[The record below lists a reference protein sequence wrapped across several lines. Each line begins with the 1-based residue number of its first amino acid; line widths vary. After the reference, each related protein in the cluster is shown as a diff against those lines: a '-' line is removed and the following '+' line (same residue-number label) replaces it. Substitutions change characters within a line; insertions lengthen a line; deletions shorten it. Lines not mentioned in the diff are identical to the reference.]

1 MNRILFE
8 KDEIVNGRVT
18 FSDER
23 AEHVLNV
30 LHGAVGQV
38 LKTGELDGLIGTSVI
53 TEIRD
58 LHERAEG
65 SAQRGSGLLAGT
77 VVVECTHAE
86 PSPQP
91 WFELVLAPPRPRV
104 LKRLL
109 PQLTAL
115 GVGKIVLVGAE
126 KVEKSFWGAQLLKPE
141 IYRPLLVDGLMQCGT
156 SRVPTIRCERNFRRY
171 VEIQMENEFTGC
183 EKIVAHPSTGN
194 GERGMG
200 NGERG
205 MGNGERGMGNGER
218 GMGNG
223 GRGFFT
229 PQPSVLNASVL
240 AIGPEGGW
248 TEDEVVLMESRGFIR
263 RSLGSRILRTDT
275 ATIAL
280 VAQMMAERGI

>member
-8 KDEIVNGRVT
+8 KHEIVDGRAT

-30 LHGAVGQV
+30 LHGAVGQT

-58 LHERAEG
+58 LHEREEG

-77 VVVECTHAE
+77 VVVERTHTETAPE
-86 PSPQP
+86 P
-91 WFELVLAPPRPRV
+91 WFDLVLAPPRPRV

-109 PQLTAL
+109 PQLAAL

-156 SRVPTIRCERNFRRY
+156 SRVPTIRCARNFRRY
-171 VEIQMENEFTGC
+171 AETQLADEFAGR
-183 EKIVAHPSTGN
+183 EKIVAHPS
-194 GERGMG
+194 MG
-200 NGERG
+200 NG
-205 MGNGERGMGNGER
+205 
-218 GMGNG
+218 
-223 GRGFFT
+223 
-229 PQPSVLNASVL
+229 
-240 AIGPEGGW
+240 
-248 TEDEVVLMESRGFIR
+248 
-263 RSLGSRILRTDT
+263 
-275 ATIAL
+275 
-280 VAQMMAERGI
+280 

>member
-8 KDEIVNGRVT
+8 KEEIVDGRVT

-30 LHGAVGQV
+30 LHGAVGQT

-53 TEIRD
+53 TEFRN

-77 VVVECTHAE
+77 VVVECTHTETAE
-86 PSPQP
+86 EP
-91 WFELVLAPPRPRV
+91 WFDLVLAPPRPRV

-141 IYRPLLVDGLMQCGT
+141 VYRPLLVDGLMQCGT

-171 VEIQMENEFTGC
+171 AETQMADEFAGF
-183 EKIVAHPSTGN
+183 EKIVSPL
-194 GERGMG
+194 
-200 NGERG
+200 
-205 MGNGERGMGNGER
+205 
-218 GMGNG
+218 
-223 GRGFFT
+223 
-229 PQPSVLNASVL
+229 Q
-240 AIGPEGGW
+240 
-248 TEDEVVLMESRGFIR
+248 
-263 RSLGSRILRTDT
+263 
-275 ATIAL
+275 
-280 VAQMMAERGI
+280 

>member
-8 KDEIVNGRVT
+8 KDEIVDGRVT

-30 LHGAVGQV
+30 LHGAVGQT

-53 TEIRD
+53 TEIQD

-65 SAQRGSGLLAGT
+65 SVQRGSGLLAGT
-77 VVVECTHAE
+77 VVVECAHTETAPE
-86 PSPQP
+86 P
-91 WFELVLAPPRPRV
+91 WFDLVLAPPRPRV

-126 KVEKSFWGAQLLKPE
+126 KVEKSFWGAQLLKPAV
-141 IYRPLLVDGLMQCGT
+141 YRPLLVDGLMQCGT

-171 VEIQMENEFTGC
+171 AETQMADEFAGS
-183 EKIVAHPSTGN
+183 EKIVAHPSTSECKMESVKCKM
-194 GERGMG
+194 GEETR
-200 NGERG
+200 
-205 MGNGERGMGNGER
+205 
-218 GMGNG
+218 
-223 GRGFFT
+223 FVF
-229 PQPSVLNASVL
+229 

-248 TEDEVVLMESRGFIR
+248 TEDEVALIESKGFAR

-280 VAQMMAERGI
+280 IAQFMRKD

>member
-8 KDEIVNGRVT
+8 KDEIVEGRVT

-30 LHGAVGQV
+30 LHGEVGQV

-58 LHERAEG
+58 LHEREEG

-77 VVVECTHAE
+77 VIVECTHTEAAPE
-86 PSPQP
+86 P
-91 WFELVLAPPRPRV
+91 WFDLVLAPPRPRV

-156 SRVPTIRCERNFRRY
+156 ARVPTIRCERNFRRY
-171 VEIQMENEFTGC
+171 AEAQMEREFAGC
-183 EKIVAHPSTGN
+183 DKIVAHPA
-194 GERGMG
+194 MG

-205 MGNGERGMGNGER
+205 L
-218 GMGNG
+218 
-223 GRGFFT
+223 FA
-229 PQPSVLNASVL
+229 PQPSVLNPYVF

-248 TEDEVVLMESRGFIR
+248 TEDEVTLIERKGFIR

-280 VAQMMAERGI
+280 VAQFMGKD

>member
-8 KDEIVNGRVT
+8 KDEIVDGRAT

-30 LHGAVGQV
+30 LHGVVGQT

-77 VVVECTHAE
+77 LVVECTHTEAAE
-86 PSPQP
+86 EP
-91 WFELVLAPPRPRV
+91 WFDLVLAPPRPRV

-141 IYRPLLVDGLMQCGT
+141 VYRPLLVDGLMQGGT

-171 VEIQMENEFTGC
+171 AETQMADEFAGC
-183 EKIVAHPSTGN
+183 EKIVAHP
-194 GERGMG
+194 
-200 NGERG
+200 
-205 MGNGERGMGNGER
+205 
-218 GMGNG
+218 
-223 GRGFFT
+223 T
-229 PQPSVLNASVL
+229 PSECKMENVKCKMEEASRFAF

-248 TEDEVVLMESRGFIR
+248 TEDEVALIESKGFVR
-263 RSLGSRILRTDT
+263 HSLGSRILRTDT

-280 VAQMMAERGI
+280 VAQFLPPSTRTHEH

>member
-8 KDEIVNGRVT
+8 KDEIVDGRAM

-30 LHGAVGQV
+30 LHGAVGQT

-65 SAQRGSGLLAGT
+65 SVQRGSGLLAGT
-77 VVVECTHAE
+77 VVVECVHTETAE
-86 PSPQP
+86 EP
-91 WFELVLAPPRPRV
+91 WFDLVLAPPRPRV

-141 IYRPLLVDGLMQCGT
+141 VYRPLLVDGLMQCGA

-171 VEIQMENEFTGC
+171 AETQMADEFAGC
-183 EKIVAHPSTGN
+183 EKIVAHPATSECKMESVKCKM
-194 GERGMG
+194 GE
-200 NGERG
+200 
-205 MGNGERGMGNGER
+205 
-218 GMGNG
+218 G
-223 GRGFFT
+223 GRYVF
-229 PQPSVLNASVL
+229 

-248 TEDEVVLMESRGFIR
+248 TEEEVALIESKGFVR
-263 RSLGSRILRTDT
+263 RSLGRRILRTDT
-275 ATIAL
+275 ATTALIAQFMGK
-280 VAQMMAERGI
+280 A

>member
-8 KDEIVNGRVT
+8 KDEIVNGCVT

-65 SAQRGSGLLAGT
+65 SAQRGSGLWAGT
-77 VVVECTHAE
+77 VVVECTHTE
-86 PSPQP
+86 PSPDP
-91 WFELVLAPPRPRV
+91 WFDLVLAPPRPRA

-115 GVGKIVLVGAE
+115 GAGKIVLVGAE

-141 IYRPLLVDGLMQCGT
+141 IYRPLLVDGLMQCGA

-171 VEIQMENEFTGC
+171 AETQMENEFAGY

-194 GERGMG
+194 GGRGMG
-200 NGERG
+200 NGE
-205 MGNGERGMGNGER
+205 
-218 GMGNG
+218 
-223 GRGFFT
+223 RGFFT
-229 PQPSVLNASVL
+229 PQPSVFNASVL

-248 TEDEVVLMESRGFIR
+248 TEDEVALMESRGFIR

-280 VAQMMAERGI
+280 VAQIMAERGI

>member
-8 KDEIVNGRVT
+8 KDEIVDGRVT

-30 LHGAVGQV
+30 LHGAVGQT

-53 TEIRD
+53 TEIQD

-65 SAQRGSGLLAGT
+65 SVQRGSGLLAGT
-77 VVVECTHAE
+77 VVVECAHTETAPE
-86 PSPQP
+86 P
-91 WFELVLAPPRPRV
+91 WFDLVLAPPRPRV
-104 LKRLL
+104 LQRLL

-126 KVEKSFWGAQLLKPE
+126 KVEKSFWGAQILKPE

-156 SRVPTIRCERNFRRY
+156 TRVPTIRCERNFRRY
-171 VEIQMENEFTGC
+171 AETQMADEFAGY
-183 EKIVAHPSTGN
+183 EKIVAHPEACANSISEGQKLEN
-194 GERGMG
+194 A
-200 NGERG
+200 NSQ
-205 MGNGERGMGNGER
+205 
-218 GMGNG
+218 
-223 GRGFFT
+223 
-229 PQPSVLNASVL
+229 QPTANSQLPTTNYVF

-248 TEDEVVLMESRGFIR
+248 TEDEVVLIESKGFVR

-280 VAQMMAERGI
+280 VAQFLPPSTRTYEH

>member
-8 KDEIVNGRVT
+8 KDEIVDGRAT
-18 FSDER
+18 FSDAR

-30 LHGAVGQV
+30 LHGAVGQT
-38 LKTGELDGLIGTSVI
+38 LKTGELDGLIGSSVI

-77 VVVECTHAE
+77 VTVECTHTVSAE
-86 PSPQP
+86 EP
-91 WFELVLAPPRPRV
+91 WFDLVLAPPRPRV

-109 PQLTAL
+109 PQLAAL
-115 GVGKIVLVGAE
+115 GAGKIVLVGAE

-171 VEIQMENEFTGC
+171 AETQLADEFAGC
-183 EKIVAHPSTGN
+183 EKIVAHPGACDGSRGRSPSQRSTTN
-194 GERGMG
+194 HQLPTS
-200 NGERG
+200 NYV
-205 MGNGERGMGNGER
+205 
-218 GMGNG
+218 
-223 GRGFFT
+223 F
-229 PQPSVLNASVL
+229 

-248 TEDEVVLMESRGFIR
+248 TEDEVALIEGKGFVR
-263 RSLGSRILRTDT
+263 WSLGSRILRTDT

-280 VAQMMAERGI
+280 IAQFLPPLINTHEH

>member
-8 KDEIVNGRVT
+8 KDEIVDGRVT

-30 LHGAVGQV
+30 LHGEVGQV

-53 TEIRD
+53 TEIRN

-77 VVVECTHAE
+77 VIVECTHTETAPE
-86 PSPQP
+86 P
-91 WFELVLAPPRPRV
+91 WFDLVLAPPRPRA

-126 KVEKSFWGAQLLKPE
+126 KVEKSFWGAQLLKSE
-141 IYRPLLVDGLMQCGT
+141 VYRPLLVDGLMQCGT

-171 VEIQMENEFTGC
+171 AETQMADEFAEY
-183 EKIVAHPSTGN
+183 EKIVAHPTQSECKMDN
-194 GERGMG
+194 VKCKME
-200 NGERG
+200 E
-205 MGNGERGMGNGER
+205 
-218 GMGNG
+218 
-223 GRGFFT
+223 
-229 PQPSVLNASVL
+229 ASRFVF

-248 TEDEVVLMESRGFIR
+248 TEDEVALIESKEFVRH
-263 RSLGSRILRTDT
+263 SLGSRILRTDT

-280 VAQMMAERGI
+280 IAQFMGKD